1 MTPLGHASIAFLTG
15 IAITKLLPTTLNP
28 LIEAS
33 AITVGGV
40 IPDADLLYRFYQK
53 GKNVFDKTIGKH
65 RFFPSHTPIATFL
78 LSLPV
83 MVFSW
88 RIGLIFFIGTLIHLF
103 LDTLFFPEGIN
114 FTYPINR
121 QMTHLFTIKTHKFWA
136 PKEVSGVKNWHKNY
150 LSSPLFWIFEALPT
164 AVAIVVLL
172 RLI

>member
-15 IAITKLLPTTLNP
+15 VTIIKILPINVDP
-28 LIEAS
+28 VMGIS
-33 AITVGGV
+33 AITVGG
-40 IPDADLLYRFYQK
+40 IFPDIDLFYRFYQK
-53 GKNVFDKTIGKH
+53 GKAVFDKSIGKH
-65 RFFPSHTPIATFL
+65 RFFPSHTPLAMFL

-88 RIGLIFFIGTLIHLF
+88 RIGLIFFIGTLIHLL

-121 QMTHLFTIKTHKFWA
+121 QMTYLFTIKTHKFWA

-150 LSSPLFWIFEALPT
+150 LSSPLFWIFEALPA